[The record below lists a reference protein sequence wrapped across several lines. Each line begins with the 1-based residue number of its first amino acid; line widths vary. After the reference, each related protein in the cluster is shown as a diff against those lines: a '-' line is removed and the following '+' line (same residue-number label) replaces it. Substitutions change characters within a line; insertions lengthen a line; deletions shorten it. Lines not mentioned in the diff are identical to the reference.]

1 MNHPQEPHLAA
12 PPIHRTKAPSLDEIG
27 DALDVLD
34 QLAWSLRDP
43 VLVADVQPQLAKALD
58 EEYGVPMI
66 LGTLLRNTAH
76 YIEMHALSPWSEE
89 SRHIIARLRAAAPEL
104 TDCHDL
110 HWDMHRLGGLP
121 FDARRSAGY
130 RAGAGGP

>member
-12 PPIHRTKAPSLDEIG
+12 PAIHRAKAPSLDEIG
-27 DALDVLD
+27 HALDVLD

-43 VLVADVQPQLAKALD
+43 VLVADFQPLLAKALH

-76 YIEMHALSPWSEE
+76 LIEMHALSPWSVE

-110 HWDMHRLGGLP
+110 HWDILRLGGLP
-121 FDARRSAGY
+121 FDSRLPSEFRASAGES
-130 RAGAGGP
+130 